1 MYAKPANKN
10 KRKKGNRFNE
20 KFRKIWSS
28 QNARNG
34 VSEHQDFANFLRK
47 MFSDPPSDSLLRRS
61 RDSSPSVIKI
71 YPDFTYPKGPT
82 VYLSALDTYF

>member
-1 MYAKPANKN
+1 MYAKPPNKN

-20 KFRKIWSS
+20 KFRKKWSP

-34 VSEHQDFANFLRK
+34 VSENQDFANFLRK
-47 MFSDPPSDSLLRRS
+47 MFPDPPSGSLLRRS
-61 RDSSPSVIKI
+61 LDSSVIKI